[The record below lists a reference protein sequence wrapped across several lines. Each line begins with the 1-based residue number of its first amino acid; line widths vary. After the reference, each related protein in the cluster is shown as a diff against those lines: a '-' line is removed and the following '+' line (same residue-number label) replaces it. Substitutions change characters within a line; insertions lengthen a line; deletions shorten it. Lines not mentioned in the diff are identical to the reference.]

1 MKEELVIANIM
12 KIRAAQ
18 GLTKREVAEGIGLN
32 EASYGRI
39 ENGKIALSYNHLAL
53 LASVFRMRVIDI
65 LTYPKVYVPKEDVR
79 QEPLEA
85 VLQIHLKKDKRDQVL
100 KLVFGD
106 NDLEILNK

>member
-1 MKEELVIANIM
+1 MKEKLVVTNII
-12 KIRAAQ
+12 KIRTAQ
-18 GLTKREVAEGIGLN
+18 GLNKREVAEAIGMN

-53 LASVFRMRVIDI
+53 LASVFKMRVIDI
-65 LTYPKVYVPKEDVR
+65 LTYPQVYAPKEEIH
-79 QEPLEA
+79 EPLEA

-106 NDLEILNK
+106 NNLEILNK